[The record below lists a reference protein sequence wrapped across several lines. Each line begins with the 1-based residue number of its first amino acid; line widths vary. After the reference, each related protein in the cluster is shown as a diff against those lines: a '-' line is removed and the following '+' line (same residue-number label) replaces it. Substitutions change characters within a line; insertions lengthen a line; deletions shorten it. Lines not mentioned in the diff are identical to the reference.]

1 MVWANKKITTAIAA
15 TAAILIAAAT
25 SAARADETTVRLGV
39 VRSITSGVTA
49 WASARGYFK
58 DVGIKLDSSD
68 LDTSANSI
76 AILSQNQLDV
86 IEGGIAAGYF
96 NGLEKELPITMV
108 MDRVSTPIGHNLM
121 LRPDLKGQIT
131 KPEQLKGK
139 VIATNGNGSVST
151 YEIGKLLAL
160 GGLTINDVDLKV
172 LPFPQY
178 ALAFANKAIDAGLVI
193 PPFGTQYIKDNIAV
207 PFLSSDEL
215 IKPAPMTI
223 AVVMINTDWAK
234 KNPDLVRNYFVA
246 YLRGVRDY
254 CQAYHGGSIRAGFRR
269 SRRQVRHRAPPRNPQ
284 RPESVAGA
292 QPRRQDQHRKHD
304 GHAGLVQRQQ
314 NVERELFGR
323 PRGRF
328 VLCGLCGEEA
338 RTVRAREQGEH
349 PAGVPVI
356 DRSPDVR
363 SMPGS
368 RCGSGSLR
376 APNPRG
382 GLSSRALGPDLP
394 SGQQSF

>member
-1 MVWANKKITTAIAA
+1 MLLVSAATTAA
-15 TAAILIAAAT
+15 
-25 SAARADETTVRLGV
+25 SADETTIRLGA

-58 DVGIKLDSSD
+58 EFGIKLDSSD
-68 LDTSANSI
+68 LDTTANSI
-76 AILSQNQLDV
+76 ALLSQNQFDV

-96 NGLEKELPITMV
+96 NGMEKDLPITMV

-121 LRPDLKGQIT
+121 LRPDLKDQIT

-160 GGLTINDVDLKV
+160 GGLSINDVDLKV

-215 IKPAPMTI
+215 IKPTPMTI

-234 KNPDLVRNYFVA
+234 KNPR
-246 YLRGVRDY
+246 
-254 CQAYHGGSIRAGFRR
+254 I
-269 SRRQVRHRAPPRNPQ
+269 
-284 RPESVAGA
+284 GA
-292 QPRRQDQHRKHD
+292 
-304 GHAGLVQRQQ
+304 
-314 NVERELFGR
+314 
-323 PRGRF
+323 
-328 VLCGLCGEEA
+328 
-338 RTVRAREQGEH
+338 
-349 PAGVPVI
+349 
-356 DRSPDVR
+356 
-363 SMPGS
+363 
-368 RCGSGSLR
+368 
-376 APNPRG
+376 
-382 GLSSRALGPDLP
+382 
-394 SGQQSF
+394 

>member
-1 MVWANKKITTAIAA
+1 MAWTNRISVHAIAA
-15 TAAILIAAAT
+15 AAAILVSVAT
-25 SAARADETTVRLGV
+25 TAARADETTVRLGV

-58 DVGIKLDSSD
+58 DFGIKLDSSD

-76 AILSQNQLDV
+76 AILSQNQLDI

-160 GGLTINDVDLKV
+160 GGLSINDVDLKV

-193 PPFGTQYIKDNIAV
+193 PPFGTQYIKDNIA
-207 PFLSSDEL
+207 
-215 IKPAPMTI
+215 APMTI

-234 KNPDLVRNYFVA
+234 KNPELVRNYFVA

-254 CQAYHGGSIRAGFRR
+254 CQAYHGGSIRADFIDLVAKSGIER
-269 SRRQVRHRAPPRNPQ
+269 
-284 RPESVAGA
+284 RPEILN
-292 QPRRQDQHRKHD
+292 DQK
-304 GHAGLVQRQQ
+304 AW
-314 NVERELFGR
+314 
-323 PRGRF
+323 
-328 VLCGLCGEEA
+328 
-338 RTVRAREQGEH
+338 
-349 PAGVPVI
+349 PA
-356 DRSPDVR
+356 RSPDGKINNL
-363 SMPGS
+363 SMMDMQAWYTANKMSTANFPAD
-368 RCGSGSLR
+368 RVVD
-376 APNPRG
+376 
-382 GLSSRALGPDLP
+382 SSYADYAVKKLGPFELENKASTLP
-394 SGQQSF
+394 GCR

>member
-1 MVWANKKITTAIAA
+1 MAWSNKFSARAVATTAVIVVAA
-15 TAAILIAAAT
+15 AAAAAT
-25 SAARADETTVRLGV
+25 TAARADETTVRLGV

-58 DVGIKLDSSD
+58 DFGIKLDSSD
-68 LDTSANSI
+68 LDTTANSI
-76 AILSQNQLDV
+76 ALLSQNQFDV

-131 KPEQLKGK
+131 DPKQLKGK

-160 GGLTINDVDLKV
+160 GGLSINDVDLKV

-193 PPFGTQYIKDNIAV
+193 PPFGTQYVKDNIAV

-215 IKPAPMTI
+215 IKPTPMTI

-254 CQAYHGGSIRAGFRR
+254 CQAYHGGSIRADFIDLVAKSGIER
-269 SRRQVRHRAPPRNPQ
+269 
-284 RPESVAGA
+284 RPEILN
-292 QPRRQDQHRKHD
+292 DQK
-304 GHAGLVQRQQ
+304 AW
-314 NVERELFGR
+314 
-323 PRGRF
+323 
-328 VLCGLCGEEA
+328 
-338 RTVRAREQGEH
+338 
-349 PAGVPVI
+349 PA
-356 DRSPDVR
+356 RSPDGKINTA
-363 SMPGS
+363 SMMDMQAWYTANKMSTANFPAD
-368 RCGSGSLR
+368 RVVD
-376 APNPRG
+376 
-382 GLSSRALGPDLP
+382 SSYADYAVKKLGPFELENKASTLP
-394 SGQQSF
+394 GCR

>member
-1 MVWANKKITTAIAA
+1 MAWANMIPARSIAA
-15 TAAILIAAAT
+15 AAAILVAAGMT
-25 SAARADETTVRLGV
+25 AASADETTVRLGV

-58 DVGIKLDSSD
+58 EYGIKLDSSD
-68 LDTSANSI
+68 LDTTANSI
-76 AILSQNQLDV
+76 ALLSQNQFDV

-121 LRPDLKGQIT
+121 LRPDLKDQIT
-131 KPEQLKGK
+131 DPKQLKGK

-160 GGLTINDVDLKV
+160 GGLSINDVDLKV

-215 IKPAPMTI
+215 IKPTPMTI

-234 KNPDLVRNYFVA
+234 KNPESGAQL
-246 YLRGVRDY
+246 
-254 CQAYHGGSIRAGFRR
+254 FRR
-269 SRRQVRHRAPPRNPQ
+269 LSARRARLLPGLSRRRGPRRLHRLRRQVRHRAPPRNPQ
-284 RPESVAGA
+284 RPESLAGA
-292 QPRRQDQHRKHD
+292 QPQRQDQYRKHD
-304 GHAGLVQRQQ
+304 GHAGLVHRQQ
-314 NVERELFGR
+314 DVDREFSGR

-328 VLCGLCGEEA
+328 ILCGLCGEEA
-338 RTVRAREQGEH
+338 RPVRAREQGEH
-349 PAGVPVI
+349 AAGVPVTTSI
-356 DRSPDVR
+356 PK
-363 SMPGS
+363 PPF
-368 RCGSGSLR
+368 SL
-376 APNPRG
+376 
-382 GLSSRALGPDLP
+382 
-394 SGQQSF
+394 

>member
-1 MVWANKKITTAIAA
+1 MVWANKNSVHAIAA
-15 TAAILIAAAT
+15 TAVILVSAAT
-25 SAARADETTVRLGV
+25 TGARADETTVRLGV

-58 DVGIKLDSSD
+58 DVGIKLDASE

-76 AILSQNQLDV
+76 ALLSQNQLDV

-121 LRPDLKGQIT
+121 LRPDLKDQIT

-151 YEIGKLLAL
+151 YEIGKLL

-215 IKPAPMTI
+215 IKPTPMTI

-234 KNPDLVRNYFVA
+234 KNPDLVRNYFAA

-254 CQAYHGGSIRAGFRR
+254 CQAYHGGSV
-269 SRRQVRHRAPPRNPQ
+269 RQDFIDLVAKSGIER
-284 RPESVAGA
+284 RPEILN
-292 QPRRQDQHRKHD
+292 DQK
-304 GHAGLVQRQQ
+304 AW
-314 NVERELFGR
+314 
-323 PRGRF
+323 
-328 VLCGLCGEEA
+328 
-338 RTVRAREQGEH
+338 
-349 PAGVPVI
+349 PA
-356 DRSPDVR
+356 RSPDGKINTA
-363 SMPGS
+363 SMMDMQAWYTANKMSTANFPAD
-368 RCGSGSLR
+368 RVVD
-376 APNPRG
+376 
-382 GLSSRALGPDLP
+382 SSYADYAVKKLGPFVLENKASTLP
-394 SGQQSF
+394 GCR